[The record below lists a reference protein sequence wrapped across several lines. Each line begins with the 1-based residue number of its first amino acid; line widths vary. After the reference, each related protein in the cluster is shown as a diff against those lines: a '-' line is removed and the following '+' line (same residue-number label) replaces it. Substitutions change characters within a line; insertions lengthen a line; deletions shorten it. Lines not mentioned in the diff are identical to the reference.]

1 MDLRSM
7 LALVLA
13 GLVLAACAFESAS
26 TPAGGF
32 ATTLSKEAT
41 NDVSPPTNTSRSQE
55 EVVTP
60 SPAPV
65 TTTTDLPA
73 VEEPTETTSISEQG
87 AEMSTRTRQIDGMEM
102 VYVPPGTFQMGS
114 SREQIEAIA
123 ILCEQYPDAWNKC
136 QPDQF
141 EREYPA
147 HAMTLGGYWI
157 DRSEVTNAQYDQCV
171 QAGDCRP
178 SRLANDVKYNG
189 MDLPV
194 AGIPWSDAV
203 DYCAWVGARLPSEA
217 EWEYAARGSEN
228 LIYPWG
234 NDFICDGGNFLDDST
249 GCEDGYSGSSPVGS
263 FPEGD
268 RWVGAWDMAGNVWE
282 WVIDEFSAYPGAS
295 ETEANPRASTDT
307 HILRGGSWGYTPAF
321 VRAAYRYPV
330 PPEADYLAVGFR
342 CAADGLQ

>member
-1 MDLRSM
+1 M
-7 LALVLA
+7 
-13 GLVLAACAFESAS
+13 LAACGSGLRS
-26 TPAGGF
+26 TPSTGTDAKP
-32 ATTLSKEAT
+32 TQT
-41 NDVSPPTNTSRSQE
+41 VSVVMSSPKSTSLAQE

-60 SPAPV
+60 SPAP
-65 TTTTDLPA
+65 TLTAIDLPT
-73 VEEPTETTSISEQG
+73 VEVSAKAEGIPEGGTEIVTD
-87 AEMSTRTRQIDGMEM
+87 TRQIDGMEM

-268 RWVGAWDMAGNVWE
+268 SWVGAWDMAGNVWE